1 MLRSTR
7 GPLLTWI
14 KYVIVAFGLQ
24 PPCGFP
30 GGPAVYLPPAD
41 GHFLNREKLMG
52 KIETTLKAEITRL
65 SRRETKGLISKTV
78 AELRR
83 LRQRVAALERELR
96 AIKAARAEE
105 KAKTK
110 IKAATETVVGEQT
123 VRMSPRL
130 IRSVRNRLGISQAKL
145 AKLVGVSTL
154 AVGNW
159 ELGKTKP
166 RPESKARIAAL
177 RHLGRRE
184 TRRLLGGQG
193 I

>member
-1 MLRSTR
+1 
-7 GPLLTWI
+7 
-14 KYVIVAFGLQ
+14 
-24 PPCGFP
+24 
-30 GGPAVYLPPAD
+30 
-41 GHFLNREKLMG
+41 MG
-52 KIETTLKAEITRL
+52 KIETILKAEITRL

-130 IRSVRNRLGISQAKL
+130 IRSVRNRLGVSQAKL

-184 TRRLLGGQG
+184 TRRLLDGQG

>member
-1 MLRSTR
+1 
-7 GPLLTWI
+7 
-14 KYVIVAFGLQ
+14 
-24 PPCGFP
+24 
-30 GGPAVYLPPAD
+30 
-41 GHFLNREKLMG
+41 MG
-52 KIETTLKAEITRL
+52 KIETTLKAEIIRL
-65 SRRETKGLISKTV
+65 SRHEVKGLISKPVT
-78 AELRR
+78 ELRR
-83 LRQRVAALERELR
+83 LRQRVGALERELR

-105 KAKTK
+105 KTKTK
-110 IKAATETVVGEQT
+110 IKAATEIVVGEQT

-177 RHLGRRE
+177 RKLGRRE
-184 TRRLLGGQG
+184 ARRLLAE
-193 I
+193 

>member
-1 MLRSTR
+1 
-7 GPLLTWI
+7 
-14 KYVIVAFGLQ
+14 
-24 PPCGFP
+24 
-30 GGPAVYLPPAD
+30 
-41 GHFLNREKLMG
+41 MG

-65 SRRETKGLISKTV
+65 SRRETKGLISKPVT
-78 AELRR
+78 ELRR
-83 LRQRVAALERELR
+83 LRQRVGALEREIR
-96 AIKAARAEE
+96 AIKAARADE
-105 KAKTK
+105 KTKTK

-177 RHLGRRE
+177 RKLGRRE
-184 TRRLLGGQG
+184 ARRLLGE
-193 I
+193 